1 MKQIF
6 RTRMGITLQDVPLPT
21 PGDKEVLVAVAASV
35 ISTGTETMGM
45 RKDGKGF
52 LEKLQERKVQ
62 LDKVRKRIEEQGL
75 SATLATIKRKL
86 LPSEQALVYNPVG
99 YSNAGTV
106 IAKGRL
112 VSTFSIGDRVAC
124 AGSGIAN
131 HAQYASVPVNLVV
144 KLPEG
149 VDYPEAAF
157 ATIGSIAMQ
166 GLRRTECKPG
176 ETVVI
181 IGLGLLGLLGV
192 QIAKAWGLVVV
203 GIDLNAERLE
213 LARTFGAD
221 LCIAAGDPSAE
232 QTIRNFTQGHGADSV
247 VIYAATSSSEP
258 ANQAMRFCRR
268 KGRVVVVGAIGMDL
282 QREDMYVKELDFV
295 MSTSYGPGRYDDSY
309 EVKGNDYP
317 VGYVRWTENRNMQE
331 FVRMLGAKTI
341 DVQPLISNSFP
352 IDEASKAYEIL
363 LENPGRNIASL
374 FLYDV
379 EEPMPASTRTVLRS
393 PVAQGDKIRVGIIG
407 AGGFIQN
414 THMPNLVK
422 LSSLYE
428 IAAIAN
434 RTPGESLTAG
444 NKWNAG
450 YITTDYREIL
460 SDPNIQM
467 VIIGTR
473 HNLHAGQVVESIR
486 AGKHLLVEKP
496 LAMSQ
501 EELDSVREMHEQH
514 PEVCATVGFNR
525 RYAPFTRK
533 VTEIVSKTGGPV
545 VINYRIN
552 AGHIPSTSW
561 VQDLEEGGGRIHGEL
576 CHFIDLVGYITGGK
590 PISCEAAGIPMVNDS
605 LRSEDNVS
613 VILKYD
619 NGSIGTVT
627 YTSLGGK
634 SMEKERIEI
643 FCGGCSMVISDFTE
657 LQIFTTGVET
667 VKLKSVEKG
676 HLEEMEE
683 FAKLIHGEKSLIMPF
698 EHDILSTQAT
708 IDIFGSITH

>member
-6 RTRMGITLQDVPLPT
+6 RTRMGITLQDVPFPT

-86 LPSEQALVYNPVG
+86 LPSEQALIYTPVG

-144 KLPEG
+144 KLPAG
-149 VDYPEAAF
+149 VDYPDAAF

-192 QIAKAWGLVVV
+192 QIAKAWGLVVI

-258 ANQAMRFCRR
+258 ANQAMKYCRR
-268 KGRVVVVGAIGMDL
+268 KGRVVVVGAIGMEL

-295 MSTSYGPGRYDDSY
+295 MSTSYGPGRYDESY

-341 DVQPLISNSFP
+341 DVQPLISNSFQ
-352 IDEASKAYEIL
+352 IDEAS
-363 LENPGRNIASL
+363 
-374 FLYDV
+374 
-379 EEPMPASTRTVLRS
+379 
-393 PVAQGDKIRVGIIG
+393 
-407 AGGFIQN
+407 
-414 THMPNLVK
+414 
-422 LSSLYE
+422 
-428 IAAIAN
+428 
-434 RTPGESLTAG
+434 
-444 NKWNAG
+444 
-450 YITTDYREIL
+450 
-460 SDPNIQM
+460 
-467 VIIGTR
+467 
-473 HNLHAGQVVESIR
+473 
-486 AGKHLLVEKP
+486 
-496 LAMSQ
+496 
-501 EELDSVREMHEQH
+501 
-514 PEVCATVGFNR
+514 
-525 RYAPFTRK
+525 
-533 VTEIVSKTGGPV
+533 
-545 VINYRIN
+545 
-552 AGHIPSTSW
+552 
-561 VQDLEEGGGRIHGEL
+561 
-576 CHFIDLVGYITGGK
+576 
-590 PISCEAAGIPMVNDS
+590 
-605 LRSEDNVS
+605 
-613 VILKYD
+613 
-619 NGSIGTVT
+619 
-627 YTSLGGK
+627 
-634 SMEKERIEI
+634 
-643 FCGGCSMVISDFTE
+643 
-657 LQIFTTGVET
+657 
-667 VKLKSVEKG
+667 
-676 HLEEMEE
+676 
-683 FAKLIHGEKSLIMPF
+683 
-698 EHDILSTQAT
+698 
-708 IDIFGSITH
+708 